1 MKKLYKNEHDEVL
14 TGVIG
19 GIGEYFSVDP
29 TVLRIAFVVLVLIT
43 GVFPGI
49 IAYII
54 AYFLIPEKPHG
65 VSVMVTPPPMKTP
78 EPKYEPKVE
87 PEPEIEPVAPAINP
101 DPTYKAKPEI
111 KQEPVVEAPKTP
123 MPITEEESTVTVE
136 DLMEPAKAPEPIGGE
151 GELTE
156 KVASS
161 ATRRGD
167 GTDTDE
173 PKTPTTL

>member
-19 GIGEYFSVDP
+19 GIGEYFNVDP
-29 TVLRIAFVVLVLIT
+29 TVLRIAFVVLVLVT

-54 AYFLIPEKPHG
+54 AYFLVPEKPHG
-65 VSVMVTPPPMKTP
+65 VSTLVTPPPMKTP
-78 EPKYEPKVE
+78 EPKKESTPESTVE
-87 PEPEIEPVAPAINP
+87 HKEEAAPAM
-101 DPTYKAKPEI
+101 THESKAEVP
-111 KQEPVVEAPKTP
+111 QTPK
-123 MPITEEESTVTVE
+123 PITEEESTVTVE

-156 KVASS
+156 KD
-161 ATRRGD
+161 RD
-167 GTDTDE
+167 IDE
-173 PKTPTTL
+173 PKTPSTL